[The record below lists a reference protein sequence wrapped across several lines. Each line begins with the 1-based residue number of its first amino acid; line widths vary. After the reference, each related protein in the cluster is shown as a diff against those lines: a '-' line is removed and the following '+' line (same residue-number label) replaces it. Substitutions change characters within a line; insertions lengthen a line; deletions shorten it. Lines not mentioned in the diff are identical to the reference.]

1 MGLHCTHTRGLDCIA
16 FCIFF
21 ICILEEPV
29 ASAADKVS
37 YEVCT
42 PHHCGGN
49 HRVSIS
55 YPFYIP
61 GGGRELCGYPGFEVS
76 CEGTKTMYGHYSVKS
91 ISYEENSV
99 DLAIQGDTS
108 CFAPYPFTYPP
119 INIFLNKSSFLH
131 PNLWFFI
138 NCTSSSSFSFPTSPV
153 KCPSNATYNT
163 SVALLPNGTFPR
175 QNGSCGLISG
185 VPVQLEGGLLNRTIK
200 NVTYKELLK
209 KGFRLKWDLLTMKS
223 CAGCEKSGGRCG
235 RSQYTDFLCYCP
247 HGTDHPKDCKKGGG
261 KLKARS
267 LLKKGAL
274 GASISAF
281 GVAIIVLAYLCR
293 HKISKH
299 KPMIIGS
306 RKMKKSHKFEV
317 NFENHGILVTRSYSH
332 ADIKRM
338 TNSFK
343 EKLGEGGYGCVYKG
357 KLPDGLL
364 VAVKIL
370 SKLKGDGEDFIN
382 EVNSMSRTSHVNIV
396 KLLGFCFHKTKRA
409 LVYEYMP
416 NGSLEKLIYEENY
429 FKLGCSHLGWGTLYQ
444 ISLGIAHGLE
454 YLHKGCNSRILH
466 FDIKPHNILLDEN
479 YCPKISDFGLAK
491 ICHREKSTI
500 SLLGARGTAGFIA
513 PEVFCRNIGGISQKS
528 DVYSFGMTMLEM
540 VGGRKNIMTGAKR
553 TSEIYFPHWIHKR
566 LELQEELGLQN
577 VTSEGDKEKAEK
589 MVIVGLWCIQTNPS
603 IRPTM
608 SEVVDM
614 LRGGVDCLQVPPKPY
629 LSSPSRSSPT
639 TSMSMVV

>member
-1 MGLHCTHTRGLDCIA
+1 M
-16 FCIFF
+16 
-21 ICILEEPV
+21 
-29 ASAADKVS
+29 
-37 YEVCT
+37 
-42 PHHCGGN
+42 
-49 HRVSIS
+49 
-55 YPFYIP
+55 
-61 GGGRELCGYPGFEVS
+61 
-76 CEGTKTMYGHYSVKS
+76 
-91 ISYEENSV
+91 
-99 DLAIQGDTS
+99 
-108 CFAPYPFTYPP
+108 
-119 INIFLNKSSFLH
+119 
-131 PNLWFFI
+131 
-138 NCTSSSSFSFPTSPV
+138 
-153 KCPSNATYNT
+153 
-163 SVALLPNGTFPR
+163 
-175 QNGSCGLISG
+175 
-185 VPVQLEGGLLNRTIK
+185 VPVELKGGFSNQTIK
-200 NVTYKELLK
+200 DVHYKELLK
-209 KGFRLKWDLLTMKS
+209 NGFRLKWDILTNKS
-223 CAGCEKSGGRCG
+223 CSVCRESGGRCG
-235 RSQYTDFLCYCP
+235 RSHDTEFLCYCP
-247 HGTDHPKDCKKGGG
+247 NGASHSSICNSGG

-293 HKISKH
+293 HKISKQ
-299 KPMIIGS
+299 KSMIIGS
-306 RKMKKSHKFEV
+306 KKMKKSHKFVV
-317 NFENHGILVTRSYSH
+317 NFENRGILVTRRYSH

-357 KLPDGLL
+357 KLPNGLL

-370 SKLKGDGEDFIN
+370 SRLKGDGEDFIN
-382 EVNSMSRTSHVNIV
+382 EVNNMSRTSHVNIV

-429 FKLGCSHLGWGTLYQ
+429 FKLGCGHHGWDTLYQ

-466 FDIKPHNILLDEN
+466 FDIKPHNIFLDEN
-479 YCPKISDFGLAK
+479 YCPKISDFGLGK

-500 SLLGARGTAGFIA
+500 SLLGARGTLGFITA
-513 PEVFCRNIGGISQKS
+513 EVFCRNIGGISQKF

-540 VGGRKNIMTGAKR
+540 VGGRKNIMTEAER

-603 IRPTM
+603 IRPIM

-614 LRGGVDCLQVPPKPY
+614 LRGGVDFLRVSPKPY

>member
-1 MGLHCTHTRGLDCIA
+1 M
-16 FCIFF
+16 
-21 ICILEEPV
+21 
-29 ASAADKVS
+29 
-37 YEVCT
+37 
-42 PHHCGGN
+42 
-49 HRVSIS
+49 
-55 YPFYIP
+55 
-61 GGGRELCGYPGFEVS
+61 
-76 CEGTKTMYGHYSVKS
+76 
-91 ISYEENSV
+91 
-99 DLAIQGDTS
+99 
-108 CFAPYPFTYPP
+108 
-119 INIFLNKSSFLH
+119 
-131 PNLWFFI
+131 
-138 NCTSSSSFSFPTSPV
+138 
-153 KCPSNATYNT
+153 
-163 SVALLPNGTFPR
+163 
-175 QNGSCGLISG
+175 
-185 VPVQLEGGLLNRTIK
+185 VPVELQGGYSDQTIK
-200 NVTYKELLK
+200 DVDYKELLK
-209 KGFRLKWDLLTMKS
+209 NGFRLKWDILTNKS
-223 CAGCEKSGGRCG
+223 CIGCQESGGRCG
-235 RSQYTDFLCYCP
+235 RSQDTDFLCYCP
-247 HGTDHPKDCKKGGG
+247 NGTNHPSICNSGG

-281 GVAIIVLAYLCR
+281 GVAFIVLAYLCR
-293 HKISKH
+293 HKISKQ
-299 KPMIIGS
+299 KSMIIGS

-317 NFENHGILVTRSYSH
+317 NFENRGIVVTRRYSH

-357 KLPDGLL
+357 MLPNGLL

-416 NGSLEKLIYEENY
+416 NGSLEKLIYGGE
-429 FKLGCSHLGWGTLYQ
+429 LLQ
-444 ISLGIAHGLE
+444 A
-454 YLHKGCNSRILH
+454 RILH

-491 ICHREKSTI
+491 ICHREESTI

-540 VGGRKNIMTGAKR
+540 VGGRKNIMTRAER
-553 TSEIYFPHWIHKR
+553 TSEIYFPHLIHKR

-639 TSMSMVV
+639 TSISMVV

>member
-1 MGLHCTHTRGLDCIA
+1 M
-16 FCIFF
+16 
-21 ICILEEPV
+21 
-29 ASAADKVS
+29 
-37 YEVCT
+37 
-42 PHHCGGN
+42 
-49 HRVSIS
+49 
-55 YPFYIP
+55 
-61 GGGRELCGYPGFEVS
+61 
-76 CEGTKTMYGHYSVKS
+76 
-91 ISYEENSV
+91 
-99 DLAIQGDTS
+99 
-108 CFAPYPFTYPP
+108 
-119 INIFLNKSSFLH
+119 
-131 PNLWFFI
+131 
-138 NCTSSSSFSFPTSPV
+138 
-153 KCPSNATYNT
+153 
-163 SVALLPNGTFPR
+163 
-175 QNGSCGLISG
+175 
-185 VPVQLEGGLLNRTIK
+185 VPVQLEGGFSYQTIK
-200 NVTYKELLK
+200 HVNYKELLK
-209 KGFRLKWDLLTMKS
+209 NGFWLKWDLLTTKS
-223 CAGCEKSGGRCG
+223 CTGCRESGGRCG
-235 RSQYTDFLCYCP
+235 RSQDTEFLCYCP
-247 HGTDHPKDCKKGGG
+247 NGANHPSICNSGG

-281 GVAIIVLAYLCR
+281 GVAIIVLVYLCQ
-293 HKISKH
+293 HKISKQ
-299 KPMIIGS
+299 KSMIIAN
-306 RKMKKSHKFEV
+306 RKMNKSHKFEV
-317 NFENHGILVTRSYSH
+317 NFENRGILVTKRYSH

-343 EKLGEGGYGCVYKG
+343 EKLGEGGYG
-357 KLPDGLL
+357 
-364 VAVKIL
+364 
-370 SKLKGDGEDFIN
+370 KLKGDGEDFIN

-396 KLLGFCFHKTKRA
+396 KLLGFYFHKTKRA

-429 FKLGCSHLGWGTLYQ
+429 FKLGCGHLGWDTLYQ
-444 ISLGIAHGLE
+444 ISLGIAQGLE

-491 ICHREKSTI
+491 ICHREESTI

-540 VGGRKNIMTGAKR
+540 VGGRKNIMTGVER

-577 VTSEGDKEKAEK
+577 VTSEEDKEKAEK

-614 LRGGVDCLQVPPKPY
+614 LRGGVDFLQVPPKPY